1 MTLEAAVSW
10 RQDLARAGRELVLT
24 NGCFDIVH
32 RGHVQYLAQARQ
44 LGDALLVAINS
55 DESVRANKG
64 PGRPVVPEADRAYLI
79 ASLEAVDAVVVF
91 ETPNAL
97 DVIRQVKPD
106 IYAKGGDYRP
116 ETLVH
121 EEYLLLKELQ
131 TRVEILPLVAG
142 LSTTNIIRAV
152 REGNPL

>member
-1 MTLEAAVSW
+1 MPLDAAVRW
-10 RQDLARAGRELVLT
+10 RQNLARTGRALVLT

-32 RGHVQYLAQARQ
+32 RGHVQYLAHARQ

-64 PGRPVVPEADRAYLI
+64 PGRPVVPEADRAYLV
-79 ASLEAVDAVVVF
+79 ASLEAVDAVTVF
-91 ETPNAL
+91 SAPEAL
-97 DVIRQVKPD
+97 DVIRQVQPD

-121 EEYLLLKELQ
+121 EEYLLLKELNV
-131 TRVEILPLVAG
+131 RIEILPLAAG
-142 LSTTNIIRAV
+142 FSTTNIIRAV